1 MPSQPA
7 ISLARARLG
16 AAPLTELFARAC
28 VPLAAPG
35 SPGAFWRGWRLVS
48 MDGTTL
54 DVADTPENAAAFA
67 PPGSGRGSGE
77 GAFPQLRV
85 VALAECGTHAMF
97 AAAIGPYTNGE
108 PTLARQLAG
117 AAGPGMLVLAD
128 RGFTAHPLFSA
139 FAASGTALCWRAKGN
154 ASLPV
159 LDRLADGSYI
169 SELVG
174 FPDRHAR
181 AHGVPVRVVE
191 YALDDP
197 GRPQAEDNRY
207 RLVTT
212 LASPEEAPA
221 AELAAL
227 SPNAGSSSRPS
238 TS

>member
-1 MPSQPA
+1 MWPTLP
-7 ISLARARLG
+7 RTRRL
-16 AAPLTELFARAC
+16 
-28 VPLAAPG
+28 LAAPVRDG
-35 SPGAFWRGWRLVS
+35 DRARGRS
-48 MDGTTL
+48 
-54 DVADTPENAAAFA
+54 
-67 PPGSGRGSGE
+67 
-77 GAFPQLRV
+77 PQLRV

-97 AAAIGPYTNGE
+97 AAAVGPYTNGE

-221 AELAAL
+221 AELGRPVRRTLGVRVGPRRAEGPPARPPGGAEVQDARGGPPRGMGVPVRPL
-227 SPNAGSSSRPS
+227 RHPGIDGQRSR
-238 TS
+238 

>member
-1 MPSQPA
+1 MRHP
-7 ISLARARLG
+7 RHVR
-16 AAPLTELFARAC
+16 
-28 VPLAAPG
+28 
-35 SPGAFWRGWRLVS
+35 RGR
-48 MDGTTL
+48 
-54 DVADTPENAAAFA
+54 
-67 PPGSGRGSGE
+67 
-77 GAFPQLRV
+77 
-85 VALAECGTHAMF
+85 
-97 AAAIGPYTNGE
+97 GPYTNGE

-227 SPNAGSSSRPS
+227 YAERWEFESALDELKAHQRGPRVVLRSKTPEGPAKRHGGTCAPTTPS
-238 TS
+238 GH